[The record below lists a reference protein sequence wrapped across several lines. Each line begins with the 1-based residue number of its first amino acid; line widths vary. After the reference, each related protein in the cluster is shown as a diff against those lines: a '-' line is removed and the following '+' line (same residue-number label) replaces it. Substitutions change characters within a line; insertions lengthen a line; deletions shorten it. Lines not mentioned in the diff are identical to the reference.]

1 MAADYVGFDLVW
13 EGDGLSEKAIDRKLN
28 KTIVK
33 INQKFY
39 RPSEVDLLIGD
50 PTKAKNILDWYPKT
64 SLESLCEM
72 MVKNDLDRNKNGL
85 SY

>member
-1 MAADYVGFDLVW
+1 
-13 EGDGLSEKAIDRKLN
+13 
-28 KTIVK
+28 VK

-50 PTKAKNILDWYPKT
+50 PTKAEKILDWYPKT

-72 MVKNDLDRNKNGL
+72 MVKKDLDRNKNGL